1 MQLVLNVVRDG
12 TGASVVRFKIMKL
25 IFVIV
30 CVIISVFG
38 KATHKPK
45 TTTKIPCEGVH
56 VHGKVHRR
64 HVIMNG
70 INRPYQLAI
79 YNHEHKIFF
88 SYNVGED
95 TKDTFAIGF
104 VKINDT
110 MVTEING
117 IKNGFAVAVDEH
129 NKTAYFGGNDG
140 IYADNLEKSHL
151 KHIVKNRDIWDLQ
164 IFNHH
169 LYFIQYP
176 SQRLH
181 KYNFHAKN
189 VTLQEHIQEKIY
201 QFAIDGDG
209 DTFITT
215 RDGLFEI
222 KNGTNDRIP
231 YQKGP
236 KVFRAIEVNH
246 KGVAHFCGQSGIY
259 VAHKAN
265 HTLIEIAS
273 IRNIFGLTFDS
284 EDNIIYSN
292 PHEIVKLLP
301 HDCK

>member
-1 MQLVLNVVRDG
+1 
-12 TGASVVRFKIMKL
+12 MKL
-25 IFVIV
+25 IFVLI
-30 CVIISVFG
+30 CVILG
-38 KATHKPK
+38 TWAKATHKQEK
-45 TTTKIPCEGVH
+45 HNSTVCEGVH
-56 VHGKVHRR
+56 VHGKLHKR

-70 INRPYQLAI
+70 INRPYQLAM
-79 YNHEHKIFF
+79 YNHEHKIYF

-95 TKDTFAIGF
+95 TQDTFGIAY

-110 MVTEING
+110 MPTEIKG

-129 NKTAYFGGNDG
+129 NKIVYFGGSDG
-140 IYADNLEKSHL
+140 IYSHNLTHPEGL
-151 KHIVKNRDIWDLQ
+151 KHLVKDRDIWDMQYLD
-164 IFNHH
+164 HH

-181 KYNFHAKN
+181 KYDAKEHN
-189 VTLQEHIQEKIY
+189 VSLQEHIKGKIY
-201 QFAIDGDG
+201 QFVIDGDG

-222 KNGTNDRIP
+222 KKGANHRIP
-231 YQKGP
+231 YEGP

-246 KGVAHFCGQSGIY
+246 NGVAHFCAKSAIY

-273 IRNIFGLTFDS
+273 IKNIFGITFDS
-284 EDNIIYSN
+284 EDHIIYSN
-292 PHEIVKLLP
+292 PHEIVKLVP

>member
-1 MQLVLNVVRDG
+1 
-12 TGASVVRFKIMKL
+12 MKL
-25 IFVIV
+25 ILVLFCFIIV
-30 CVIISVFG
+30 VFG
-38 KATHKPK
+38 K
-45 TTTKIPCEGVH
+45 TTKKPDNPPPPKVPCEGVH
-56 VHGKVHRR
+56 VNGTLHRR
-64 HVIMNG
+64 HIIMNG
-70 INRPYQLAI
+70 LNRPYQLAV

-88 SYNVGED
+88 SYNAGED
-95 TKDTFAIGF
+95 TQDTFGIAY

-110 MVTEING
+110 MPTEILG

-129 NKTAYFGGNDG
+129 NKTAYFGGSDG
-140 IYADNLEKSHL
+140 IYKDNLVKSHGL
-151 KHIVKNRDIWDLQ
+151 QHIVKELDIWDLQ

-181 KYNFHAKN
+181 KYDIKEN
-189 VTLQEHIQEKIY
+189 VTTIEEHIQEKIY

-222 KNGTNDRIP
+222 KKGENHRIP
-231 YQKGP
+231 YVGP

-246 KGVAHFCGQSGIY
+246 KGVAHFCAKSAVY
-259 VAHKAN
+259 VAHKEN
-265 HTLIEIAS
+265 HTLVEIAS
-273 IRNIFGLTFDS
+273 IKNIFGITFDS
-284 EDNIIYSN
+284 SDHIIYSN

-301 HDCK
+301 HECK

>member
-1 MQLVLNVVRDG
+1 
-12 TGASVVRFKIMKL
+12 MKL
-25 IFVIV
+25 IFVLL
-30 CVIISVFG
+30 CVISGILG
-38 KATHKPK
+38 KSTPKPHND
-45 TTTKIPCEGVH
+45 TKIPCEGVH
-56 VHGKVHRR
+56 VHGKLHKE
-64 HVIMNG
+64 HIIMNG

-79 YNHEHKIFF
+79 YNHAHQVFF

-95 TKDTFAIGF
+95 TQDTFGIAY

-110 MVTEING
+110 MPTEING
-117 IKNGFAVAVDEH
+117 IKNGFAIAVDEH

-140 IYADNLEKSHL
+140 IYADNLEKSHGL
-151 KHIVKNRDIWDLQ
+151 KHIVKDRDIWDLQ

-181 KYNFHAKN
+181 KYDAKEKL
-189 VTLQEHIQEKIY
+189 VSVQEHIHEKIY

-222 KNGTNDRIP
+222 KKGANHRVP
-231 YQKGP
+231 YVGP

-246 KGVAHFCGQSGIY
+246 KGVAHFCGQSAIY
-259 VAHKAN
+259 VAHKEN

-273 IRNIFGLTFDS
+273 ISNIFGITFDS
-284 EDNIIYSN
+284 SDNIIYSN